1 MVTRDAAVAALLP
14 CRSRKRGHGVSVSA
28 CPGTARSAGCHE
40 PATVG
45 SIPRI
50 SGCRASGSASRHFT
64 RRGGQLPGAVARQRG
79 RCGAAAHAVG
89 GGRPNTS
96 GTMESGARNIA
107 ANSAGRSRLR
117 WRAVRTTLARTCW
130 VSAPLRVRLP
140 PHTLRVTTAGRM
152 ACSARQL
159 VASTDGSHRKVKM
172 AGNSMARW
180 AAKRSVSSSG
190 GGLSISRLS
199 RASSRPRA
207 VARPWSA
214 QVAGVA
220 PVA

>member
-1 MVTRDAAVAALLP
+1 MDVASYAGRRGGCIVTLP
-14 CRSRKRGHGVSVSA
+14 QQETGHGVSVSA
-28 CPGTARSAGCHE
+28 CPGTAKSAGCRAQLPLE
-40 PATVG
+40 ASPGYRAAA
-45 SIPRI
+45 PRGQRLGI
-50 SGCRASGSASRHFT
+50 SPGAAVR
-64 RRGGQLPGAVARQRG
+64 LPGAVARQRG

-140 PHTLRVTTAGRM
+140 PQTLRVTTAGRM

-172 AGNSMARW
+172 AGNSMARC
-180 AAKRSVSSSG
+180 AAKRSASSSG

-207 VARPWSA
+207 VARPWNSA
-214 QVAGVA
+214 LT
-220 PVA
+220 